1 SFRRR
6 RRRRRRF
13 NTSIYGRREIVS
25 KSSPLDSLPEDY
37 VFFYIISFTSPRD
50 ACVAFTVSKSFES
63 AVKSDIIWEKFLP
76 AEFESLVRPL
86 RVFSSKKELN
96 FDLCN
101 DPVLIDGGKKSIWLG
116 KRSGKR
122 CIMLSAMNL
131 SSIQGDT
138 PPHFFK
144 WFPSPE
150 DRFEW
155 IVFIKWNRALLPSYY
170 N

>member
-1 SFRRR
+1 
-6 RRRRRRF
+6 
-13 NTSIYGRREIVS
+13 
-25 KSSPLDSLPEDY
+25 
-37 VFFYIISFTSPRD
+37 PRD

-63 AVKSDIIWEKFLP
+63 AVKSDIIYGRSFFRRSSSLWFVHC
-76 AEFESLVRPL
+76 EFSHR
-86 RVFSSKKELN
+86 RRNSIS
-96 FDLCN
+96 DLCN